1 MHPVK
6 RAKSK
11 AEQQV
16 IERVRRICL
25 ALPEANEKLAWG
37 EPTFRAGKIFAMMDT
52 HHHGAEHVAV
62 VVPAELGVQ
71 ETLVAADP
79 QRYFVPPYV
88 GVKGWI
94 GARIDRAP
102 DWEAIEGLIK
112 DAYRMIAPPRLLALL
127 DGGAPNRLAPRRN
140 RRR

>member
-11 AEQQV
+11 AEQQA
-16 IERVRRICL
+16 IDRVRRICL
-25 ALPEANEKLAWG
+25 ALPEATEKLAWG

-62 VVPAELGVQ
+62 VVPAEFGVQ

-79 QRYFVPPYV
+79 ERFFVPPYV
-88 GVKGWI
+88 GVQGWI
-94 GARIDRAP
+94 GARIDTAP
-102 DWEAIEGLIK
+102 DWVAIEGLIK
-112 DAYRMIAPPRLLALL
+112 DAYRMIAPRRLLALL
-127 DGGAPNRLAPRRN
+127 DGSAPKRPAPRRK
-140 RRR
+140 RRG